1 MVANAIPRYFRK
13 GGAWVLYQCTLN
25 RQPPCNI
32 HPLCTAQIAC
42 HPKPKIHLAKSELHE
57 TAAELIIIISFKS
70 LLSIYLGFKGS
81 SKALKGFKGC
91 KGFLRVK
98 RVGKNWAREKLFMQY
113 KTLNLLVFDSSCKLP
128 CTGGG
133 DMLNWL
139 ESFMKLLWITFL
151 QIFCL
156 HGFLKEKYFFIFT
169 LIIFFVLLC

>member
-32 HPLCTAQIAC
+32 HPYAKPRFPVTPN
-42 HPKPKIHLAKSELHE
+42 PKSTPANLAKSELHE

-81 SKALKGFKGC
+81 FKALKGFKGC

-98 RVGKNWAREKLFMQY
+98 RVGKTE
-113 KTLNLLVFDSSCKLP
+113 
-128 CTGGG
+128 
-133 DMLNWL
+133 L
-139 ESFMKLLWITFL
+139 ERN
-151 QIFCL
+151 C
-156 HGFLKEKYFFIFT
+156 
-169 LIIFFVLLC
+169 